1 MCEFGPCS
9 RGATQSMP
17 DSESATRSRKYL
29 CNSADV
35 VTIPSELNVQ
45 LHRPVARLTLADG
58 DERRRHW
65 GTLTA
70 MARML
75 APDALFASWG
85 ALGCVRAPCFARDVA
100 STWAVESGCTAISA
114 FSAHRPRTS
123 PNIYAYFLENSTR
136 TIAFPCL
143 RLQNLCTAQRIPMT
157 PWTTKSSSSGMDRR
171 LIAGST
177 RHGLEERERRYS

>member
-1 MCEFGPCS
+1 MREFGPCS
-9 RGATQSMP
+9 RGATQSLP
-17 DSESATRSRKYL
+17 DSESATRPRKYL

-35 VTIPSELNVQ
+35 VTFPSELNVQ
-45 LHRPVARLTLADG
+45 LHRPLARLTLADG

-100 STWAVESGCTAISA
+100 STWAGESGCTAISA

-143 RLQNLCTAQRIPMT
+143 RLPKSVHGPEDSDDALDYKGQLERDGPSTHRRVDA
-157 PWTTKSSSSGMDRR
+157 PW
-171 LIAGST
+171 AGRT
-177 RHGLEERERRYS
+177 